1 MTTIEVSSDIVL
13 YSYSDSESYVSSTT
27 HYTPFPSLTAIEK
40 QKILDV
46 CYAQRIVP
54 ILEERSSEALSDKVD
69 YHAQPIEEPIEE
81 LIDAAQSDDK
91 QNGCCLLL

>member
-46 CYAQRIVP
+46 C
-54 ILEERSSEALSDKVD
+54 
-69 YHAQPIEEPIEE
+69 QPINEPMNKEPIEE

>member
-46 CYAQRIVP
+46 CYAQ
-54 ILEERSSEALSDKVD
+54 ALSDHVD
-69 YHAQPIEEPIEE
+69 
-81 LIDAAQSDDK
+81 
-91 QNGCCLLL
+91 

>member
-40 QKILDV
+40 QKIIDV
-46 CYAQRIVP
+46 CYAEKNVVK
-54 ILEERSSEALSDKVD
+54 E
-69 YHAQPIEEPIEE
+69 QPIEEPIEE